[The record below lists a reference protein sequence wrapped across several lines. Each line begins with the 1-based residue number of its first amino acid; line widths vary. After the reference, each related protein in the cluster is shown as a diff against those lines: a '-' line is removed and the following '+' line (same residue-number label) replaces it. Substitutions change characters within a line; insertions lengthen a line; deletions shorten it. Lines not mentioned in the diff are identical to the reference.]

1 VKINDAV
8 TGAALVALGLVIL
21 WHIQGYPEMQ
31 GQKFGPAWFPGIV
44 AAGLAICGAIL
55 VARGVRSGAPLAVAG
70 EWTRRP
76 RPLAGFVAVIAGLA
90 LYVVLSN
97 PLGFHLTGFL
107 LLLAWLRILGA
118 RWTVSIR
125 SPSSRRSSSTSPST
139 SCCASRSPG
148 ACSSASRFR

>member
-21 WHIQGYPEMQ
+21 WHIQGFPAMQ

-44 AAGLAICGAIL
+44 AAGLAVCGAIL
-55 VARGVRSGAPLAVAG
+55 VARGMRSRAPLAVAG
-70 EWTRRP
+70 DWTRRG
-76 RPLAGFVAVIAGLA
+76 RPLAGFASVVAGLA

-118 RWTVSIR
+118 RWPVSIAVAILAPILIHLAFYKLLR
-125 SPSSRRSSSTSPST
+125 IPLPWGVLERL
-139 SCCASRSPG
+139 A
-148 ACSSASRFR
+148 F

>member
-1 VKINDAV
+1 MKVNDAV

-21 WHIQGYPEMQ
+21 WHIQGFPEMQ

-44 AAGLAICGAIL
+44 AAGLAVCGAIL

-70 EWTRRP
+70 EWTRRG
-76 RPLAGFVAVIAGLA
+76 RPLAGFVSVIVGLA

-107 LLLAWLRILGA
+107 LLLAWLRILGT
-118 RWTVSIR
+118 RWTVAIPVAILAPILIHLAFYKLLR
-125 SPSSRRSSSTSPST
+125 IPLPWGVLTPF
-139 SCCASRSPG
+139 A
-148 ACSSASRFR
+148 F